1 MTVLENARDVSAGAV
16 VLLRDARDARCC
28 GRKAAALAELI
39 RAGIHVPD
47 GFVLPVGPDPD
58 VSEVEAALGRL
69 GDVPVAVRSSG
80 VLEDLEEQSHAGH
93 YESFLD
99 VRGAPAVLA
108 AAARCRA
115 SANGSPMAV
124 LVQAL
129 VRADTAGVAF
139 SANPLTGDRDE
150 ARVSAVKGLG
160 DRLAAGISDGDE
172 WSVRN
177 GEARSLACP
186 LRALSEA
193 DALRVAA
200 LARRVET
207 LRGAPQDIEW
217 AMEGG
222 RLLLLQ
228 ARPITALPVRPDI
241 QVPSGT
247 WQKDASH
254 FPEPI
259 TPFAAS
265 THLADEGFFDPALEE
280 WGLLPE
286 GVLAS
291 VIGHELYV
299 HVEPDDGGSNPP
311 PWWVLALVA
320 RTLPSLRRKLRRA
333 REAVEGGLLE
343 SLPREWEASLKPHLQ
358 AELDVLI
365 ALDLRALGDADLF
378 GHVDQLRALMRRTMR
393 LHFRL
398 DLPHVLGLHEL
409 AAVCRE
415 ALGWDVP
422 RSMQLLRG
430 LSVTSSAPTRSLAEV
445 ARRAAERPEARA
457 VVEARGA
464 DVMEGLERVAPE
476 VAAALREWLGVWGL
490 RTFGSDAGR
499 RSVAEQPEIVAGML
513 ADLLDGDARLELG
526 DRARLLADARADIQ
540 DPALRRKFDE
550 ALAYAER
557 VYPLREDNVLLTEQL
572 PVGLLR
578 RAGLEIGRR
587 LVARGVLEHAED
599 VFMLAID
606 ELRASM
612 MRAAP
617 ARGGV
622 GSVPVSTPR
631 DTARRR
637 RAELLWVKANPGPPA
652 YGPPPGRMPDL
663 RGLPDPARRVNE
675 AMLWQ
680 LEQELAPAQAADGDE
695 LIGIAA
701 SAGVYRGTVR
711 VIRSVEGLGRLRT
724 GEVLVC
730 PATSS
735 AWMMVFHRAGALVT
749 DHGSAL
755 SHTAIV
761 AREHGLPAVVA
772 TGSATTRLRDGEEV
786 IVDGQRGTVRRMGW
800 RG

>member
-1 MTVLENARDVSAGAV
+1 MTVLERDVSAGAV
-16 VLLRDARDARCC
+16 VILRDARDAGRC

-39 RAGIHVPD
+39 REGIDVPD
-47 GFVLPVGPDPD
+47 GFVLPVGSDSD
-58 VSEVEAALGRL
+58 VSVVEAALGRL

-80 VLEDLEEQSHAGH
+80 VVEDLEEQSHAGH
-93 YESFLD
+93 YESFLN
-99 VRGAPAVLA
+99 VTGAPAVLT

-129 VRADTAGVAF
+129 VRADAAGVAF

-150 ARVSAVKGLG
+150 TRISAVKGLG
-160 DRLAAGISDGDE
+160 DRLAAGVSDGDE
-172 WSVRN
+172 WSVRK
-177 GEARSLACP
+177 GAARSLASP
-186 LRALSEA
+186 LGTLSEA

-200 LARRVET
+200 LARRVEA

-217 AMEGG
+217 AMESG

-241 QVPSGT
+241 RVPTGT
-247 WQKDASH
+247 WQKDTSH
-254 FPEPI
+254 YPEPI

-265 THLADEGFFDPALEE
+265 THLADEGFFDAVLEE

-286 GVLAS
+286 GLQAG
-291 VIGHELYV
+291 VIGHEFYI
-299 HVEPDDGGSNPP
+299 HVEPDDGGANPP

-320 RTLPSLRRKLRRA
+320 RVLPSLRRKLRSA
-333 REAVEGGLLE
+333 RQAMEGGLLE
-343 SLPREWEASLKPHLQ
+343 SLPREWEASLKPRLHE
-358 AELDVLI
+358 ELDALI
-365 ALDLRALGDADLF
+365 ARDVRALGDADLF
-378 GHVDQLRALMRRTMR
+378 GHVDDLRALLRRTMR

-422 RSMQLLRG
+422 QSMQLLRG
-430 LSVTSSAPTRSLAEV
+430 LSVTSSAPTRSLAQV

-464 DVMEGLERVAPE
+464 DMMERLTRVAPD

-499 RSVAEQPEIVAGML
+499 PGVGEQPEIVAGML
-513 ADLLDGDARLELG
+513 ADLLDGDARLEL
-526 DRARLLADARADIQ
+526 DERAQLVAEARAQIHS
-540 DPALRRKFDE
+540 PALQRKFDA
-550 ALAYAER
+550 ALAYAEL
-557 VYPLREDNVLLTEQL
+557 VYPVREDNVLLTEQI

-578 RAGLEIGRR
+578 RVGLEIGRR
-587 LVARGVLEHAED
+587 LAARGVLDQAED
-599 VFMLAID
+599 AFMLSVD
-606 ELRASM
+606 ELREAM
-612 MRAAP
+612 TRAQSACAGVVFVP
-617 ARGGV
+617 A
-622 GSVPVSTPR
+622 STPR

-637 RAELLWVKANPGPPA
+637 RRELLWVKANPGPLL
-652 YGPPPGRMPDL
+652 YGPSPGRMPDL
-663 RGLPDPARRVNE
+663 RGLPEPARRVNE

-680 LEQELAPAQAADGDE
+680 LEQELAPVQAADGDE
-695 LIGIAA
+695 LTGIAA

-711 VIRSVEGLGRLRT
+711 VIRSVEELGRLRT

-735 AWMMVFHRAGALVT
+735 AWMMVFHRAGALVA

-772 TGSATTRLRDGEEV
+772 TGSATTRLRDGDEV
-786 IVDGQRGTVRRMGW
+786 IVDGQRGTVKRVG
-800 RG
+800 